1 VSRSPLF
8 SCGAYLL
15 RWPRLLGVALAT
27 VWVAGLHLGSL
38 FERRGPDEES
48 PVAVT
53 VLYNWLHC
61 PAYAAL
67 AAWMLLALRGT
78 PRDGALAR
86 PLLLRAWLLSAL
98 VGLSDE
104 IHQAC
109 VPWRDGDPFDFA
121 TDTLAAGG
129 ALWYLAGVA
138 AGRAEGA
145 LFVRVLATACA
156 TFGTA
161 TLAARHSF

>member
-1 VSRSPLF
+1 M
-8 SCGAYLL
+8 
-15 RWPRLLGVALAT
+15 
-27 VWVAGLHLGSL
+27 
-38 FERRGPDEES
+38 
-48 PVAVT
+48 T

-61 PAYAAL
+61 PAYGAL
-67 AAWMLLALRGT
+67 AAWMLLALGGSSRG
-78 PRDGALAR
+78 DSLAR

-104 IHQAC
+104 LHQAC
-109 VPWRDGDPFDFA
+109 VPWRDGDPFDLA

-129 ALWYLAGVA
+129 ALWYLAGVV
-138 AGRAEGA
+138 AGRAEGT
-145 LFVRVLATACA
+145 LLLRLLATAVA